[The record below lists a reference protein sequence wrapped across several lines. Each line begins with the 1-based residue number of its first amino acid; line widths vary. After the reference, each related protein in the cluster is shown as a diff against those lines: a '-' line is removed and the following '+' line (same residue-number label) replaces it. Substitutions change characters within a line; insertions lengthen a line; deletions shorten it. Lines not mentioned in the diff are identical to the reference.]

1 FDPNDGG
8 NIRELI
14 LTPSFGS
21 KSRLKRT
28 RKSTEAYYWDRFKG
42 SKKARK
48 ANDSNSE
55 NVSEGGRTKNSR
67 NKILPQRRLRRKKSG
82 VFAAKPP
89 QY

>member
-1 FDPNDGG
+1 CWH
-8 NIRELI
+8 
-14 LTPSFGS
+14 
-21 KSRLKRT
+21 KRT
-28 RKSTEAYYWDRFKG
+28 LKSTDEYYWDCFMLTKM
-42 SKKARK
+42 ARTP
-48 ANDSNSE
+48 NDSNSE